1 MRLDSDSTIF
11 FFIFIGGAL
20 KSHLRKPERDGLRSC
35 AVWPQECDPRDKHC
49 GFVDCDGQCFTYN
62 TRDLD
67 PEHGL
72 TDDLQKGCYTMAEA
86 DYYCHDESVCE
97 GFESMVTTLLGG
109 EVLRCEHHCCNT
121 DNCNQ

>member
-1 MRLDSDSTIF
+1 M
-11 FFIFIGGAL
+11 

-35 AVWPQECDPRDKHC
+35 AVWPLECDPRDKHC

-86 DYYCHDESVCE
+86 DYYCYDESVCE
-97 GFESMVTTLLGG
+97 GFESTVTTLLRGK
-109 EVLRCEHHCCNT
+109 VLRCEHHCCNT